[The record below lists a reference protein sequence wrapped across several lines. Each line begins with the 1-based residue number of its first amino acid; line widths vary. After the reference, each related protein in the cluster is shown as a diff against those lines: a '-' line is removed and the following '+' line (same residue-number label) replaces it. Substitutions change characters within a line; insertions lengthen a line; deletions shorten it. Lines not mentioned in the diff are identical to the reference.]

1 MDSRRQEKHGFE
13 IVKKAVLWGQH
24 PSGVNYRQ
32 FGSFLTHVADWSQ
45 VPLEPG
51 GFTPKDS
58 RGISDGITQIES
70 FKISRAALDGPAKG
84 ALEDSWGEKPFFCL
98 TVPGASP
105 KLQGA

>member
-1 MDSRRQEKHGFE
+1 MGFE

-51 GFTPKDS
+51 GFTPKYS
-58 RGISDGITQIES
+58 RGISDGINQTES
-70 FKISRAALDGPAKG
+70 FKISRAALDGPANG
-84 ALEDSWGEKPFFCL
+84 ALEDSWGENKPFFCL

-105 KLQGA
+105 KLQGG